1 MPGYLCTIRNLFKR
15 LTEIGAKIITNS
27 HFLHFSLIPQTT
39 VIGAFIL
46 TLVAF
51 IYLFLK
57 NKNKCVLKVLGMEH
71 S

>member
-15 LTEIGAKIITNS
+15 LTEIGAMIITKFTLFA
-27 HFLHFSLIPQTT
+27 FLMSPQITM
-39 VIGAFIL
+39 IRAFKL

-51 IYLFLK
+51 ICLFLK
-57 NKNKCVLKVLGMEH
+57 NKDKCLLKALGLEH